1 MIQINIPMPK
11 CCGDCFAL
19 DDNGDY
25 PRCLITEEQRGYT
38 FRIREKRMPNCPL
51 KNYDEEIKPIK
62 TTEERI
68 TTAKELGLF
77 IPAYWCGE
85 CRFMLIEHPKYCS
98 NCGKRITGGRRCQM
112 TITSS

>member
-25 PRCLITEEQRGYT
+25 PRCIITNEQRGYT

-51 KNYDEEIKPIK
+51 KEYDEEIKPIK
-62 TTEERI
+62 TIGKQI
-68 TTAKELGLF
+68 TTVEKLGSFPAEYQCKECKSIF
-77 IPAYWCGE
+77 IG
-85 CRFMLIEHPKYCS
+85 RLKYCPS
-98 NCGKRITGGRRCQM
+98 CGKRVDWNG
-112 TITSS
+112 